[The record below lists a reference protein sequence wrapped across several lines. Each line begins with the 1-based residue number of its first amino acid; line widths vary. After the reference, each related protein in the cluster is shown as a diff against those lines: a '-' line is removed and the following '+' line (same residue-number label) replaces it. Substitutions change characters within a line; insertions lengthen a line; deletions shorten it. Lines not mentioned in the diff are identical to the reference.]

1 MKTIYFL
8 NAYHLCWSSWPPVQ
22 PSTAQYSKVQPTTAQ
37 FSSVQPSTIYYT
49 PLQLSTAQLQP
60 RTSQYSQSPLST
72 LSNLLLYVPF
82 QKPHSLLCLVLI
94 YFRSRTVCGCKLAKR
109 RGYMVE
115 LSIHHVDIWPAYFK
129 SPTRNPL
136 VPWIVKSSCEPI
148 IHVWANLQVWPIKF
162 KLFKY

>member
-1 MKTIYFL
+1 MAITLTYLNGWSKQTWGTLMWTEYSYSYEGKAWTAKDFMVEAHIGAICFYSSILYCRSENMHPKLHQSITKDTFL
-8 NAYHLCWSSWPPVQ
+8 DMIEQNCIFKFRY
-22 PSTAQYSKVQPTTAQ
+22 
-37 FSSVQPSTIYYT
+37 IYY
-49 PLQLSTAQLQP
+49 
-60 RTSQYSQSPLST
+60 
-72 LSNLLLYVPF
+72 
-82 QKPHSLLCLVLI
+82 
-94 YFRSRTVCGCKLAKR
+94 RSRTVCGCKLAKR